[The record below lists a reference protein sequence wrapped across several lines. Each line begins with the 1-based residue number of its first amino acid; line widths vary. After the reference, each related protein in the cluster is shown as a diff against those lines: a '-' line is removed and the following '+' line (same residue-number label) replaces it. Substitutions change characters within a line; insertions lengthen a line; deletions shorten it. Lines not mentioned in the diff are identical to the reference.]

1 MRIRELRK
9 ANDITLDQLATKTG
23 YTADWISF
31 QESNPRPLWT
41 NLQLQAIAKAL
52 GCMVE
57 ELFEEPADLLELEG
71 IDHNESEGMLRLS
84 SDDLGVCDRQIIPS
98 EGVYMGGYLVIYQH
112 LLGPSEVDYIERD
125 SSEPVFVARPKPG
138 ESILVKKFAGELSMN
153 PKPDLVEEPEWAIV
167 YGKLEKRL
175 ESIPYDSN
183 GVKQGCFAPRSG
195 PLLAESVSVSQDG
208 LGFISVVGF
217 TSYDLLFSAHPKGG
231 CKVFVKGDWLNDLN
245 EVTS

>member
-9 ANDITLDQLATKTG
+9 AKDVTLDQLAAKTG

-52 GCMVE
+52 GCTVE
-57 ELFEEPADLLELEG
+57 ELFEEPADLLKLEE
-71 IDHNESEGMLRLS
+71 IDHNESEGRLRLS

-138 ESILVKKFAGELSMN
+138 ESILVKKFAGELGIN
-153 PKPDLVEEPEWAIV
+153 PKPDPVKEPEWAIV
-167 YGKLEKRL
+167 YGKLEDVLKSNPVKSNDSRKKDLFLVGNKRL
-175 ESIPYDSN
+175 I
-183 GVKQGCFAPRSG
+183 VKRD
-195 PLLAESVSVSQDG
+195 L
-208 LGFISVVGF
+208 VGTILVF
-217 TSYDLLFSAHPKGG
+217 DEYCIKLLFAAHPKSGAA
-231 CKVFVKGDWLNDLN
+231 VFVKDGWLNQLN
-245 EVTS
+245 EATS